1 MTEIVVKYDKSS
13 NEYHIYES
21 TSQTLIMSRTLG
33 EGFSNLNLFL
43 IQSGQIQKSLIEDE
57 DVIYHFDGH
66 TFKEIIKSNMAL
78 LKRVSDIPSEF
89 KNSANKFGMPSVPK
103 DLNSKNKQNFSKAKG
118 SSNFQKGKMTGF
130 KGSKFGNSFGKFNKK

>member
-1 MTEIVVKYDKSS
+1 MTEIVVKYDKLS
-13 NEYHIYES
+13 NEYHIYEN

-103 DLNSKNKQNFSKAKG
+103 DLNSKNKQNFSKG

-130 KGSKFGNSFGKFNKK
+130 KGSKFSNSFGKFNKK

>member
-13 NEYHIYES
+13 NEYHIYEN

-103 DLNSKNKQNFSKAKG
+103 DLNSKNKQNFSKG
-118 SSNFQKGKMTGF
+118 SSNFQKRKMTGF

>member
-13 NEYHIYES
+13 NEYHIYEN

-89 KNSANKFGMPSVPK
+89 KNSANKFGMSSVPK
-103 DLNSKNKQNFSKAKG
+103 DINTKNKQSFQKGSNNFSR
-118 SSNFQKGKMTGF
+118 GKMTGF
-130 KGSKFGNSFGKFNKK
+130 GASNFGKSYGKFNKK

>member
-43 IQSGQIQKSLIEDE
+43 IQSDQIQKSLIEDE

-103 DLNSKNKQNFSKAKG
+103 DLNSKNKQNFSKG

>member
-13 NEYHIYES
+13 NEYHIYEN

-103 DLNSKNKQNFSKAKG
+103 DLNSKNKQNFS
-118 SSNFQKGKMTGF
+118 TGF

>member
-1 MTEIVVKYDKSS
+1 MTEVVVKFNKTS
-13 NEYHIYES
+13 NEYHIYEN

-33 EGFSNLNLFL
+33 EGFSNLNHFL
-43 IQSGQIQKSLIEDE
+43 KSSGQIKESLIEDE

-103 DLNSKNKQNFSKAKG
+103 DINTKTKQNFSKG
-118 SSNFQKGKMTGF
+118 SSNFQRGKMTGF
-130 KGSKFGNSFGKFNKK
+130 KGSKFGESYGKFNKR

>member
-43 IQSGQIQKSLIEDE
+43 IQCGQIQKSLIEDE

-103 DLNSKNKQNFSKAKG
+103 DLNSKNKQNYSKG
-118 SSNFQKGKMTGF
+118 STNFKKGKMTGF

>member
-89 KNSANKFGMPSVPK
+89 KNSANKFGMPSMPK
-103 DLNSKNKQNFSKAKG
+103 DLNSKNKQNFSKG

>member
-1 MTEIVVKYDKSS
+1 MTEVVVKYDKDS
-13 NEYHIYES
+13 NEYHIYEN

-33 EGFSNLNLFL
+33 EGFSNLNFFL
-43 IQSGQIQKSLIEDE
+43 IQSGQIRKSLIEDE

-103 DLNSKNKQNFSKAKG
+103 DLNTKNKQNFSKG
-118 SSNFQKGKMTGF
+118 SSNFQKGKMSGF

>member
-1 MTEIVVKYDKSS
+1 MTEVVVKYDKES
-13 NEYHIYES
+13 NEYHIYEN

-33 EGFSNLNLFL
+33 EGFSNLNFFL

-103 DLNSKNKQNFSKAKG
+103 DLNTKNKQNFSKG

>member
-1 MTEIVVKYDKSS
+1 MTENVVKYDKSS
-13 NEYHIYES
+13 NEYHIYEN

-103 DLNSKNKQNFSKAKG
+103 DLNSKNKQNFSKG

-130 KGSKFGNSFGKFNKK
+130 KGSKFSNSFGKFNKK

>member
-1 MTEIVVKYDKSS
+1 MTEIVVKYDKLS
-13 NEYHIYES
+13 NEYHIYEN

-103 DLNSKNKQNFSKAKG
+103 DLNSKNKQNFSKG

-130 KGSKFGNSFGKFNKK
+130 KRSKFGNSFGKFNKK

>member
-1 MTEIVVKYDKSS
+1 MV
-13 NEYHIYES
+13 
-21 TSQTLIMSRTLG
+21 
-33 EGFSNLNLFL
+33 
-43 IQSGQIQKSLIEDE
+43 
-57 DVIYHFDGH
+57 YHFDGH

-103 DLNSKNKQNFSKAKG
+103 DLNSKNKQNFSKG

>member
-13 NEYHIYES
+13 NEYRIYEN

-103 DLNSKNKQNFSKAKG
+103 DLNTKNKQNFSRG

-130 KGSKFGNSFGKFNKK
+130 KGSKFGNSFGKFNRK